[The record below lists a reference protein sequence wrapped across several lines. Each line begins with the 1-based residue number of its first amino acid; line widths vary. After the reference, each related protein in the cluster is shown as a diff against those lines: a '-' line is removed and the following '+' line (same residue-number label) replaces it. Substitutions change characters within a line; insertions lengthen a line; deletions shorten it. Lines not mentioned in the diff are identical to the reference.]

1 MKKTPDSPTATIRE
15 DSASDNDKVR
25 FVVSG
30 TLGFDT
36 VPDLMKQAMRLFTP
50 FDSVVVDF
58 SGVDNCNSAGLAVVL
73 EIAKEMRQ
81 KNKSVCF
88 QSLPEQIHTFARAYS
103 IDKEFSESGLLC

>member
-1 MKKTPDSPTATIRE
+1 MKKTPDSPTATISKV
-15 DSASDNDKVR
+15 DASDNGKGH

-36 VPDLMKQAMRLFTP
+36 VPDLMKQAKRMLTP
-50 FDSVVVDF
+50 FESVVVDF

-73 EIAKEMRQ
+73 EMAKEMRQ
-81 KNKSVCF
+81 KNKSICF

-103 IDKEFSESGLLC
+103 INKEFSESGLIC